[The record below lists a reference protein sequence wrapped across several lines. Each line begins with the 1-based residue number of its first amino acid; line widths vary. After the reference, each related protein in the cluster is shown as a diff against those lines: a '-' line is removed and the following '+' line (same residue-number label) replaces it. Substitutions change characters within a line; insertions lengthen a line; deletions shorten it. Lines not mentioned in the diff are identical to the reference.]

1 MSEFELRNV
10 NLNLLP
16 ALEALLETRNVS
28 AAARRSHV
36 SQSAM
41 SHSLAKLRDLLG
53 DPLLVPSGRAF
64 VLTPRAARI
73 LAELPSALDV
83 VQRAIEPPRPFSARD
98 TKRSFRVATFD
109 YFEFVMLG
117 DLLAYFSNHAPQA
130 HLSIERFSPSNI
142 TELLAGEIDV
152 ALVGETSIARTQ
164 GLSRAELFRDPFTVM
179 LRKDHPALVSRGK
192 RKNRALSLD
201 AYLAYPH
208 VVVTLEGRQDGAVDR
223 ALERSGVRRTVSL
236 RVPHFTTAPL
246 AVLQS
251 DAICTIATSVAMRA
265 RELYG
270 LELRAPPID
279 LPAPLLVAVWS
290 KRVDDDEGGRWFRD
304 LFSSGTVG
312 SKSLRHLMVHRGGG
326 GLRPRPCW

>member
-1 MSEFELRNV
+1 MSELELRNL

-28 AAARRSHV
+28 AAARKSHV

-53 DPLLVPSGRAF
+53 DPLLVPSGRSF

-83 VQRAIEPPRPFSARD
+83 VQRAIEPPRPFSARE
-98 TKRSFRVATFD
+98 TKRTFRIATFD

-117 DLLAYFSNHAPQA
+117 DLLAHFSAHAPHA
-130 HLSIERFSPSNI
+130 RLSIERFAPSSM

-152 ALVGETSIARTQ
+152 ALVGETSISRTQ
-164 GLSRAELFRDPFTVM
+164 GLSRAELLRDPFTVM
-179 LRKDHPALVSRGK
+179 LRKNHPALVSREK

-201 AYLAYPH
+201 AYVTYPH
-208 VVVTLEGRQDGAVDR
+208 VVVTLEGRQETAVDR
-223 ALERSGVRRTVSL
+223 ALERSGLRRTVSL

-251 DAICTIATSVAMRA
+251 DAICTMATSVAMRA
-265 RELYG
+265 RDLYG

-279 LPAPLLVAVWS
+279 LPAPLLVALWS
-290 KRVDDDEGGRWFRD
+290 KRVDDDEGGRWFRG
-304 LFSSGTVG
+304 LFSSGVVA
-312 SKSLRHLMVHRGGG
+312 SKSVRELMRN
-326 GLRPRPCW
+326 R